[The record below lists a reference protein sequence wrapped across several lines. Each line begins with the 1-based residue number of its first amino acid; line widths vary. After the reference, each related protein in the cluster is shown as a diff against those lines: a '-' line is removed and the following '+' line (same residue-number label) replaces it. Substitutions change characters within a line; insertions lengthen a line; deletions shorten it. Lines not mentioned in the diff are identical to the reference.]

1 MLNFSW
7 VRKIGNKRLFILCL
21 SIAVI
26 TTLSLVIFIA
36 FSNTTV
42 NLNDSSDDGG
52 DDDGGDD
59 DDCFW
64 HRIYGSNLMEDS
76 FLYKKNSVDNH
87 NFDIDLKNIKSY
99 LYDSY
104 K

>member
-42 NLNDSSDDGG
+42 SLNDSSDDSSDDGG
-52 DDDGGDD
+52 DDD
-59 DDCFW
+59 DCF
-64 HRIYGSNLMEDS
+64 
-76 FLYKKNSVDNH
+76 
-87 NFDIDLKNIKSY
+87 
-99 LYDSY
+99 
-104 K
+104 

>member
-42 NLNDSSDDGG
+42 SLDDSSDDSSDDGG
-52 DDDGGDD
+52 DDD
-59 DDCFW
+59 DCF
-64 HRIYGSNLMEDS
+64 
-76 FLYKKNSVDNH
+76 
-87 NFDIDLKNIKSY
+87 
-99 LYDSY
+99 
-104 K
+104 

>member
-7 VRKIGNKRLFILCL
+7 VRKIGKKRLFILCL

-42 NLNDSSDDGG
+42 SLDDSSDDGEG
-52 DDDGGDD
+52 D

-76 FLYKKNSVDNH
+76 VLYKKNSVDNH

-99 LYDSY
+99 LYDPY

>member
-42 NLNDSSDDGG
+42 SPNDSSDDSSDDGG
-52 DDDGGDD
+52 DDD
-59 DDCFW
+59 DCF
-64 HRIYGSNLMEDS
+64 
-76 FLYKKNSVDNH
+76 
-87 NFDIDLKNIKSY
+87 
-99 LYDSY
+99 
-104 K
+104 